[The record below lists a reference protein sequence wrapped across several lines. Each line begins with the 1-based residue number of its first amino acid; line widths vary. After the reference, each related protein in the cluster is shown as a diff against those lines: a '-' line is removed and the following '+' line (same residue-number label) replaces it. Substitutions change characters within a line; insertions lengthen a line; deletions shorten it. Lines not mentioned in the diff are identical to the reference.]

1 MKPLRDKL
9 IQSRLDE
16 DELSDFDEV
25 KKMLGE
31 ENNSKAVRRMIKDE
45 IMLKKAKEEWKKGNT
60 DMVTELVTKLSDEGR
75 LPLVEALMGITDT
88 KTSSQLSILQNQF
101 SDIQSQLEAI
111 MMSVT
116 QMGNNLNQIAKVM
129 NTAAKEDED
138 LTDTDL
144 WKWIS
149 SRLFEDSRYLSVLK
163 KKIADFKVEVGLA
176 KRDDETHVYPAD
188 TQLSYL
194 TITRLPTSI
203 MRLPVE
209 AK

>member
-16 DELSDFDEV
+16 DELADFDEV
-25 KKMLGE
+25 KKQLGE
-31 ENNSKAVRRMIKDE
+31 KNNSKAVRQIFQDQMI
-45 IMLKKAKEEWKKGNT
+45 LKKSEEEWKKGNP
-60 DMVTELVTKLSDEGR
+60 DMVTALITKLSDEGR
-75 LPLVEALMGITDT
+75 LPLTEALMGITDT

-129 NTAAKEDED
+129 NTAAKENED

-163 KKIADFKVEVGLA
+163 KKIADFKVEVGL
-176 KRDDETHVYPAD
+176 KEKDESTHVYPANSHMPI
-188 TQLSYL
+188 QL
-194 TITRLPTSI
+194 
-203 MRLPVE
+203 
-209 AK
+209 

>member
-25 KKMLGE
+25 KKMLVE

-45 IMLKKAKEEWKKGNT
+45 MMLKKAKEEWKKGNT

-138 LTDTDL
+138 LIDTDL

-163 KKIADFKVEVGLA
+163 KKIADFKVVQYPLGL
-176 KRDDETHVYPAD
+176 T
-188 TQLSYL
+188 L
-194 TITRLPTSI
+194 
-203 MRLPVE
+203 
-209 AK
+209 

>member
-16 DELSDFDEV
+16 DEMADFDEV
-25 KKMLGE
+25 KKQLGE
-31 ENNSKAVRRMIKDE
+31 KNNSKAVRQMIKDE
-45 IMLKKAKEEWKKGNT
+45 MMLKKSEEEWKKGNP
-60 DMVTELVTKLSDEGR
+60 DMVTALITKLSDEGR
-75 LPLVEALMGITDT
+75 LPLTEALMGITDT

-129 NTAAKEDED
+129 NTAAKENED

-163 KKIADFKVEVGLA
+163 KKIADFKVEVGL
-176 KRDDETHVYPAD
+176 KEKDESTHVYPAN
-188 TQLSYL
+188 SHMP
-194 TITRLPTSI
+194 I
-203 MRLPVE
+203 
-209 AK
+209 

>member
-16 DELSDFDEV
+16 DELADFDEV
-25 KKMLGE
+25 KKQLGE
-31 ENNSKAVRRMIKDE
+31 KNNSKAVRQMIKDE
-45 IMLKKAKEEWKKGNT
+45 MMLKKAEEEWKKGNP
-60 DMVTELVTKLSDEGR
+60 DMVTALITKLSDEGR
-75 LPLVEALMGITDT
+75 LPLTEALMGITDT

-129 NTAAKEDED
+129 NTAAKENED

-163 KKIADFKVEVGLA
+163 KKIADLKVDVGL
-176 KRDDETHVYPAD
+176 KEKDESPHVYPAD
-188 TQLSYL
+188 TQL
-194 TITRLPTSI
+194 PF
-203 MRLPVE
+203 
-209 AK
+209 

>member
-16 DELSDFDEV
+16 DELADFDEV
-25 KKMLGE
+25 KKQLGE
-31 ENNSKAVRRMIKDE
+31 KNNSKAVRQMIKDE
-45 IMLKKAKEEWKKGNT
+45 MMLKKSEEEWKKGNP
-60 DMVTELVTKLSDEGR
+60 DMVTALITKLSDEGR
-75 LPLVEALMGITDT
+75 LPLTEALMGITDT

-129 NTAAKEDED
+129 NTVAKENED

-163 KKIADFKVEVGLA
+163 KKIADFKVEVGL
-176 KRDDETHVYPAD
+176 KEKDESTHVYPAN
-188 TQLSYL
+188 SHMP
-194 TITRLPTSI
+194 I
-203 MRLPVE
+203 
-209 AK
+209 

>member
-1 MKPLRDKL
+1 MKPLRNKL

-16 DELSDFDEV
+16 DEMADFDKV
-25 KKMLGE
+25 KKLLGE
-31 ENNSKAVRRMIKDE
+31 ENNSKAVRQMIKDE
-45 IMLKKAKEEWKKGNT
+45 MMLKKAEEEWKKGNT
-60 DMVTELVTKLSDEGR
+60 DYISILLTKLSDEER
-75 LPLVEALMGITDT
+75 LPLTQAVMGITDT
-88 KTSSQLSILQNQF
+88 KTSSQLSVLQNQF

-129 NTAAKEDED
+129 NTVTKEDED

-163 KKIADFKVEVGLA
+163 KKIADLKVEVGL
-176 KRDDETHVYPAD
+176 KEKDESTHVYPAN
-188 TQLSYL
+188 TQL
-194 TITRLPTSI
+194 PF
-203 MRLPVE
+203 
-209 AK
+209 

>member
-9 IQSRLDE
+9 IQSSLDE

-45 IMLKKAKEEWKKGNT
+45 MMLKKAKEEWKKGNT

-176 KRDDETHVYPAD
+176 KRDDEMHVYPAD
-188 TQLSYL
+188 TQL
-194 TITRLPTSI
+194 PF
-203 MRLPVE
+203 
-209 AK
+209 

>member
-25 KKMLGE
+25 KKQLGE
-31 ENNSKAVRRMIKDE
+31 KNNSKAVRQMIKDE
-45 IMLKKAKEEWKKGNT
+45 MMLKKSEEEWKKGNL
-60 DMVTELVTKLSDEGR
+60 DMVTALITKLSDEGR
-75 LPLVEALMGITDT
+75 LPLTEALMGITDT

-129 NTAAKEDED
+129 NTAAKENED

-176 KRDDETHVYPAD
+176 KRDDEMHVYPAD
-188 TQLSYL
+188 TQL
-194 TITRLPTSI
+194 PF
-203 MRLPVE
+203 
-209 AK
+209 

>member
-16 DELSDFDEV
+16 DELADFDEV
-25 KKMLGE
+25 KKQFGE
-31 ENNSKAVRRMIKDE
+31 KNNSKAVRQMIKDE
-45 IMLKKAKEEWKKGNT
+45 MMLKKAEEEWKKGNL

-88 KTSSQLSILQNQF
+88 KTSSQLSILQSQF

-129 NTAAKEDED
+129 NTVAKEDED

-163 KKIADFKVEVGLA
+163 KKIADLKVEVGL
-176 KRDDETHVYPAD
+176 KEKDESTHVYPAN
-188 TQLSYL
+188 T
-194 TITRLPTSI
+194 
-203 MRLPVE
+203 
-209 AK
+209 

>member
-16 DELSDFDEV
+16 DELADFDEL
-25 KKMLGE
+25 KKQFGE
-31 ENNSKAVRRMIKDE
+31 KNNSKAVRRMIKDE
-45 IMLKKAKEEWKKGNT
+45 MMLKKSEEEWKKGNL
-60 DMVTELVTKLSDEGR
+60 DMVTALITKLSDEGR
-75 LPLVEALMGITDT
+75 LPLTEALMGITDT

-129 NTAAKEDED
+129 NMAAKEDED

-144 WKWIS
+144 WKWVS

-163 KKIADFKVEVGLA
+163 KKIADLKVDVGL
-176 KRDDETHVYPAD
+176 KEKDESTHVYPAN
-188 TQLSYL
+188 TQL
-194 TITRLPTSI
+194 PF
-203 MRLPVE
+203 
-209 AK
+209 

>member
-1 MKPLRDKL
+1 MKPLRNKL

-16 DELSDFDEV
+16 DEMADFDKV
-25 KKMLGE
+25 KKLLGE
-31 ENNSKAVRRMIKDE
+31 ENNSKAVRQMIKDE
-45 IMLKKAKEEWKKGNT
+45 MMLKKAEEEWKKGNL
-60 DMVTELVTKLSDEGR
+60 DMVTALITKLSDEGR
-75 LPLVEALMGITDT
+75 LPLTEALMGITDT

-129 NTAAKEDED
+129 NTAAKENED

-163 KKIADFKVEVGLA
+163 KKIADLKVDVGL
-176 KRDDETHVYPAD
+176 KEKDESTHVYPAN
-188 TQLSYL
+188 TQL
-194 TITRLPTSI
+194 PF
-203 MRLPVE
+203 
-209 AK
+209 

>member
-16 DELSDFDEV
+16 DELADFDEL
-25 KKMLGE
+25 KKQFGE
-31 ENNSKAVRRMIKDE
+31 KNNSKAVRRMIKDE
-45 IMLKKAKEEWKKGNT
+45 MMLKKSEEEWKKGNL
-60 DMVTELVTKLSDEGR
+60 DMVTALITKLSDEGR
-75 LPLVEALMGITDT
+75 LPLTEALMGITDT

-129 NTAAKEDED
+129 NTAAKGNED

-176 KRDDETHVYPAD
+176 KRDDETHVYPAN
-188 TQLSYL
+188 SHMP
-194 TITRLPTSI
+194 I
-203 MRLPVE
+203 
-209 AK
+209 

>member
-129 NTAAKEDED
+129 NMAAKENED

-163 KKIADFKVEVGLA
+163 KKIADFKVEVGL
-176 KRDDETHVYPAD
+176 KEKDESTHVYPAN
-188 TQLSYL
+188 SHMP
-194 TITRLPTSI
+194 I
-203 MRLPVE
+203 
-209 AK
+209 

>member
-16 DELSDFDEV
+16 DELADFDEV
-25 KKMLGE
+25 KKQFGE
-31 ENNSKAVRRMIKDE
+31 KNNSKAVRRMIKDE
-45 IMLKKAKEEWKKGNT
+45 MMLKKSEEEWKKGNL
-60 DMVTELVTKLSDEGR
+60 DMVTALITKLSDEGR
-75 LPLVEALMGITDT
+75 LPLTEALMGITDT

-116 QMGNNLNQIAKVM
+116 QIGNNLNQIAKVM
-129 NTAAKEDED
+129 NTAAKENED

-176 KRDDETHVYPAD
+176 KRDDEMHVYPAD
-188 TQLSYL
+188 TQL
-194 TITRLPTSI
+194 PF
-203 MRLPVE
+203 
-209 AK
+209 

>member
-16 DELSDFDEV
+16 DELADFDEV
-25 KKMLGE
+25 RKQLGE
-31 ENNSKAVRRMIKDE
+31 KNNSKAVRQMIKDE
-45 IMLKKAKEEWKKGNT
+45 MMLKKSEEEWKKGNP
-60 DMVTELVTKLSDEGR
+60 DMVTALITKLSDEGR
-75 LPLVEALMGITDT
+75 LPLTEALMCITDT

-129 NTAAKEDED
+129 NTAAKENED

-163 KKIADFKVEVGLA
+163 KKIADFKVEVGL
-176 KRDDETHVYPAD
+176 KEKDESTHVYPAN
-188 TQLSYL
+188 SHMP
-194 TITRLPTSI
+194 I
-203 MRLPVE
+203 
-209 AK
+209 

>member
-45 IMLKKAKEEWKKGNT
+45 MMLKKAKEEWKKGNT

-138 LTDTDL
+138 LTDTEL

-149 SRLFEDSRYLSVLK
+149 LRLFEDSRYLSVLK
-163 KKIADFKVEVGLA
+163 KKIADLKVDVGL
-176 KRDDETHVYPAD
+176 KEKDESTHVYPAN
-188 TQLSYL
+188 TQL
-194 TITRLPTSI
+194 PF
-203 MRLPVE
+203 
-209 AK
+209 

>member
-1 MKPLRDKL
+1 MKPLRNKL

-16 DELSDFDEV
+16 DEMADFDKV
-25 KKMLGE
+25 KKLLGE
-31 ENNSKAVRRMIKDE
+31 ENNSKADRQMTKDE
-45 IMLKKAKEEWKKGNT
+45 MMLKKAEEEWKKGNT
-60 DMVTELVTKLSDEGR
+60 DYISILLTKLSDEER
-75 LPLVEALMGITDT
+75 LPLTQAVMGITDT
-88 KTSSQLSILQNQF
+88 KTSSQLSVLQNQF

-129 NTAAKEDED
+129 NTVAKEDED

-163 KKIADFKVEVGLA
+163 KKIADLKVEVGL
-176 KRDDETHVYPAD
+176 KEKDESTHVYPAN
-188 TQLSYL
+188 TQL
-194 TITRLPTSI
+194 PF
-203 MRLPVE
+203 
-209 AK
+209 

>member
-16 DELSDFDEV
+16 DELADFDEV
-25 KKMLGE
+25 KKQLGE
-31 ENNSKAVRRMIKDE
+31 KNNSKAVRQMIKDE
-45 IMLKKAKEEWKKGNT
+45 MMLKKSEEEWKKGNP
-60 DMVTELVTKLSDEGR
+60 DMVTALITKLSDEGR
-75 LPLVEALMGITDT
+75 LPLTEALMGITDT

-129 NTAAKEDED
+129 NTAAKENED

-176 KRDDETHVYPAD
+176 KRDDEMHVYPAD
-188 TQLSYL
+188 TQL
-194 TITRLPTSI
+194 PF
-203 MRLPVE
+203 
-209 AK
+209 

>member
-16 DELSDFDEV
+16 DELADFDEV
-25 KKMLGE
+25 RKQLGE
-31 ENNSKAVRRMIKDE
+31 KNNSKAVRQMIKDE
-45 IMLKKAKEEWKKGNT
+45 MMLKKAKEEWKKGDT
-60 DMVTELVTKLSDEGR
+60 DYISILLTKLSDEER
-75 LPLVEALMGITDT
+75 LPLTQAVMGITDT
-88 KTSSQLSILQNQF
+88 KTSSQLSVLQNQF

-129 NTAAKEDED
+129 NTVAKEDED

-163 KKIADFKVEVGLA
+163 KKIADLKVDVGL
-176 KRDDETHVYPAD
+176 KEKDESTHVYPAN
-188 TQLSYL
+188 TQL
-194 TITRLPTSI
+194 PF
-203 MRLPVE
+203 
-209 AK
+209 

>member
-45 IMLKKAKEEWKKGNT
+45 IMLKKAKEEWKKGNA

-75 LPLVEALMGITDT
+75 LPLVEALMGNTDT

-116 QMGNNLNQIAKVM
+116 QMGNNLNPIAKVM

-176 KRDDETHVYPAD
+176 KGTMKRMSILQTH
-188 TQLSYL
+188 SCH
-194 TITRLPTSI
+194 I
-203 MRLPVE
+203 
-209 AK
+209 

>member
-1 MKPLRDKL
+1 MKPLRNKL

-16 DELSDFDEV
+16 DEMADFDKV
-25 KKMLGE
+25 KKLLGE
-31 ENNSKAVRRMIKDE
+31 ENNSKAVRQMIKDE
-45 IMLKKAKEEWKKGNT
+45 MMLKKAEEEWKKVNT
-60 DMVTELVTKLSDEGR
+60 DYISILLTKLSDEER
-75 LPLVEALMGITDT
+75 LPLTQAVMGITDT
-88 KTSSQLSILQNQF
+88 KTSSQLSVLQNQF

-129 NTAAKEDED
+129 NTVAKEDED

-163 KKIADFKVEVGLA
+163 KKIADLKVEVGL
-176 KRDDETHVYPAD
+176 KEKDESTHVYPAN
-188 TQLSYL
+188 TQL
-194 TITRLPTSI
+194 PF
-203 MRLPVE
+203 
-209 AK
+209 

>member
-16 DELSDFDEV
+16 DELADFDEL
-25 KKMLGE
+25 KKQFGE
-31 ENNSKAVRRMIKDE
+31 KNNSKAVRRMIKDE
-45 IMLKKAKEEWKKGNT
+45 MMLKKSEEEWKKGNP
-60 DMVTELVTKLSDEGR
+60 DMVTALITKLSDEGR
-75 LPLVEALMGITDT
+75 LPLTEALMGITDT

-116 QMGNNLNQIAKVM
+116 QIGNNLNQIAKVM
-129 NTAAKEDED
+129 NTAAKENED

-163 KKIADFKVEVGLA
+163 KKIADFKVEVGL
-176 KRDDETHVYPAD
+176 KEKDESTHVYPAN
-188 TQLSYL
+188 SHMP
-194 TITRLPTSI
+194 I
-203 MRLPVE
+203 
-209 AK
+209 

>member
-1 MKPLRDKL
+1 MKPVRDKF

-45 IMLKKAKEEWKKGNT
+45 MMLKKAKEEWKKGNT

-88 KTSSQLSILQNQF
+88 KTSSQLSILQSQF

-163 KKIADFKVEVGLA
+163 KKIADLKVDVGL
-176 KRDDETHVYPAD
+176 KEKDESTHVYPAN
-188 TQLSYL
+188 TQL
-194 TITRLPTSI
+194 PF
-203 MRLPVE
+203 
-209 AK
+209 

>member
-1 MKPLRDKL
+1 MKPVRDKL

-25 KKMLGE
+25 KKQLGE
-31 ENNSKAVRRMIKDE
+31 KNNSKAVRQMIKDE
-45 IMLKKAKEEWKKGNT
+45 MMLKKAEEEWKKGNT
-60 DMVTELVTKLSDEGR
+60 DYISILLTKLSDEER
-75 LPLVEALMGITDT
+75 LPLTQAVMGITDT
-88 KTSSQLSILQNQF
+88 KTSSQLSVLQNQF
-101 SDIQSQLEAI
+101 ADLQSQLEAI

-138 LTDTDL
+138 LTDTEL

-163 KKIADFKVEVGLA
+163 KKIADLKVEVGL
-176 KRDDETHVYPAD
+176 KEKDESTHVYPAN
-188 TQLSYL
+188 TQL
-194 TITRLPTSI
+194 PF
-203 MRLPVE
+203 
-209 AK
+209 

>member
-1 MKPLRDKL
+1 MKPVRDKL

-16 DELSDFDEV
+16 DELADFDEV

-45 IMLKKAKEEWKKGNT
+45 MMLKKAKEEWKKGNT

-129 NTAAKEDED
+129 NTSAKEDED
-138 LTDTDL
+138 LTDTEL

-149 SRLFEDSRYLSVLK
+149 LRLFEDSRYLSVLK
-163 KKIADFKVEVGLA
+163 KKIADLKVDVGL
-176 KRDDETHVYPAD
+176 KEKDESTHVYPAN
-188 TQLSYL
+188 TQL
-194 TITRLPTSI
+194 PF
-203 MRLPVE
+203 
-209 AK
+209 

>member
-16 DELSDFDEV
+16 DELADFDEL
-25 KKMLGE
+25 KKQFGE
-31 ENNSKAVRRMIKDE
+31 KNNSKAVRRMIKDE
-45 IMLKKAKEEWKKGNT
+45 MMLKKSEEEWKKGNL
-60 DMVTELVTKLSDEGR
+60 DMVTALITKLSDEGR
-75 LPLVEALMGITDT
+75 LPLTEALMGITDT

-116 QMGNNLNQIAKVM
+116 QIGNNLNQIAKVM
-129 NTAAKEDED
+129 NKAAKENED

-176 KRDDETHVYPAD
+176 KRDDEMHVYPAD
-188 TQLSYL
+188 TQL
-194 TITRLPTSI
+194 PF
-203 MRLPVE
+203 
-209 AK
+209 

>member
-16 DELSDFDEV
+16 DELADFDEV
-25 KKMLGE
+25 KKQFGE
-31 ENNSKAVRRMIKDE
+31 KNNSKAVRQMIKDE
-45 IMLKKAKEEWKKGNT
+45 MMLKKSEEEWKKGNL
-60 DMVTELVTKLSDEGR
+60 DMVTALITKLSDEGR
-75 LPLVEALMGITDT
+75 LPLTEALMGITDT

-129 NTAAKEDED
+129 NTAAKENED

-176 KRDDETHVYPAD
+176 KRDDEMHVYPAD
-188 TQLSYL
+188 TQL
-194 TITRLPTSI
+194 PF
-203 MRLPVE
+203 
-209 AK
+209 

>member
-16 DELSDFDEV
+16 DELADFDEV
-25 KKMLGE
+25 KKQFGE
-31 ENNSKAVRRMIKDE
+31 KNNSKAVRQMIKDE
-45 IMLKKAKEEWKKGNT
+45 MMLKKAEEEWKKGNT
-60 DMVTELVTKLSDEGR
+60 DYISILLTKLSDEER
-75 LPLVEALMGITDT
+75 LPLTQAVMGITDT
-88 KTSSQLSILQNQF
+88 KTSSQLSVLQNQF

-129 NTAAKEDED
+129 NTVAKEDED

-163 KKIADFKVEVGLA
+163 KKIADLKVEVGL
-176 KRDDETHVYPAD
+176 KEKDESTHVYPAN
-188 TQLSYL
+188 TQL
-194 TITRLPTSI
+194 PF
-203 MRLPVE
+203 
-209 AK
+209 

>member
-16 DELSDFDEV
+16 DELADFDEL
-25 KKMLGE
+25 KKQFGE
-31 ENNSKAVRRMIKDE
+31 KNNSKAVRRMIKDE
-45 IMLKKAKEEWKKGNT
+45 MMLKKSEEEWKKGNP
-60 DMVTELVTKLSDEGR
+60 DMVTALITKLSDEGR
-75 LPLVEALMGITDT
+75 LPLTEALMGITDT

-129 NTAAKEDED
+129 NTAAKENED

-163 KKIADFKVEVGLA
+163 KKIADFKVEVGL
-176 KRDDETHVYPAD
+176 KEKDESTHVYPAN
-188 TQLSYL
+188 SHMP
-194 TITRLPTSI
+194 I
-203 MRLPVE
+203 
-209 AK
+209 